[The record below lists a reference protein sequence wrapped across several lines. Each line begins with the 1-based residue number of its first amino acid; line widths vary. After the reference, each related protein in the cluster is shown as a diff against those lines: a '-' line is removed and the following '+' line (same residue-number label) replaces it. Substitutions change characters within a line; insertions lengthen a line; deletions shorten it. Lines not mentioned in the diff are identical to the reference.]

1 MHVLRLHAQTQNIAN
16 FGRKIS
22 KMPHNYIASVQHSE
36 DVRMAS
42 SILNVFDLR
51 AEHRLIFGANFKMF
65 RSDADNGAGRSGLG
79 RLDKVHG
86 RFANESSDET
96 MGGAFVNLAGRSDL
110 LKTTFMK
117 HCDPLPQSERVFVVV
132 CDIEQR

>member
-22 KMPHNYIASVQHSE
+22 KMPHNHIASVQHSE

-65 RSDADNGAGRSGLG
+65 RSDADTEPGDSASGGLIKVMVGLPMKAATKRWAGRS
-79 RLDKVHG
+79 
-86 RFANESSDET
+86 
-96 MGGAFVNLAGRSDL
+96 
-110 LKTTFMK
+110 
-117 HCDPLPQSERVFVVV
+117 
-132 CDIEQR
+132 